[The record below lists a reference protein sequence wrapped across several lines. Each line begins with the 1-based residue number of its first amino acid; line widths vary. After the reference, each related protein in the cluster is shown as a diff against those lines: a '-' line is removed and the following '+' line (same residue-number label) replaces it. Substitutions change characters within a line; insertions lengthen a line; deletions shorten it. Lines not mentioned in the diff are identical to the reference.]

1 MSDFVISRFD
11 ADIENVKILEQY
23 PIGRVK
29 IYITDDGKYLVQE
42 PPLTHQA
49 EITLKKL
56 MSNIHNSF
64 PLEKTSSHGEIIPVL
79 QQALEEESRKS
90 GNFEIWK
97 KEKENIEYYLTR
109 DIANYSEIDILIK
122 DKYIEDI
129 LSVQWNKPITIVHK
143 KFHEFTLL
151 ETNIVFK
158 SEKLM
163 SKLIHRISQRY
174 GDPPN
179 DLNPTT
185 SFTNN
190 ENIRFTFTDTKS
202 ITPDGPTMS
211 IRKPSVDAITI
222 YHLLKGNM
230 LSLLSAA
237 YLWIMMDLKG
247 FGLIIGSPSAGKT
260 ALINAALTMS
270 NPRWH
275 YYTIEDALE
284 LKLRHSQ
291 VSRHQTKMNSSIHG
305 NDSGK
310 NTYDVFALC
319 RLSLRFRPDFVIVG
333 EVLGKE
339 AEGLFQVASSGS
351 GCISSFHASN
361 ARHALTRLEAPP
373 INISKIQT
381 SLISYILHISWI
393 TRKKLRHRRILSIT
407 EPIPLEDDG
416 KLKKKLKKV
425 FEYNEKD
432 DKLEP
437 DDVEELIRNSDK
449 LKQAKII
456 LGISDMKTDLENRM
470 SILLKILDNDIS
482 DPKLISKEIFK
493 YYKFS

>member
-1 MSDFVISRFD
+1 MSDFIISRFD
-11 ADIENVKILEQY
+11 ADIKNLKILEQY
-23 PIGRVK
+23 SIGRVK
-29 IYITDDGKYLVQE
+29 IYITKDGRYLVQE
-42 PPLTHQA
+42 PPLSHQA

-56 MSNIHNSF
+56 MASIHDSF
-64 PLEKTSSHGEIIPVL
+64 PLEKTNHDEIIPVL
-79 QQALEEESRKS
+79 QNALEEESRKS
-90 GNFEIWK
+90 DNFEIWK

-109 DIANYSEIDILIK
+109 DIANYSEIDILIN

-129 LSVQWNKPITIVHK
+129 LSVKWDNPITIVHK
-143 KFHEFTLL
+143 KFHQFTLL

-158 SEKLM
+158 SEELM

-185 SFTNN
+185 SFTNK
-190 ENIRFTFTDTKS
+190 ENIRFTFTDTRS

-230 LSLLSAA
+230 LSLLSAV
-237 YLWIMMDLKG
+237 YLWIMIDLKG
-247 FGLIIGSPSAGKT
+247 FGLIIGSPSSGKT
-260 ALINAALTMS
+260 TLINAALTMS

-275 YYTIEDALE
+275 YFTIEDALE

-305 NDSGK
+305 GDTGK

-361 ARHALTRLEAPP
+361 ARHTLTRLEAPP
-373 INISKIQT
+373 INISKTQT

-393 TRKKLRHRRILSIT
+393 TRQKLRHRRILSIT
-407 EPIPLEDDG
+407 EPIPVEEDG
-416 KLKKKLKKV
+416 KLKKDLKKV
-425 FEYNEKD
+425 FEYNEKT

-437 DDVEELIRNSDK
+437 ESVDELIKGSEK
-449 LKQAKII
+449 LKQAKVI
-456 LGISDMKTDLENRM
+456 LGISDMKTDLKNRM
-470 SILLKILDNDIS
+470 NILEKILNDNIS

-493 YYKFS
+493 YYQLS